1 VTNSIS
7 RTTFTRIAGNYF
19 RNHGST
25 AVRRVIKS
33 EAGRLEDAVSAP
45 AFERAETFVGKT
57 AINPASSLSNQSNF
71 FLRSH
76 HFRKYNI
83 YSQEN

>member
-1 VTNSIS
+1 MTNSIS

-45 AFERAETFVGKT
+45 AFERAETLG
-57 AINPASSLSNQSNF
+57 
-71 FLRSH
+71 
-76 HFRKYNI
+76 
-83 YSQEN
+83 